1 MADLELTEET
11 KTSILLMSLED
22 LKTSILVEMR
32 TKPCLSR
39 ETAEFLLKT
48 FENRLAELYW

>member
-1 MADLELTEET
+1 MADLQLTEDM
-11 KTSILLMSLED
+11 KASILLMSLED
-22 LKTSILVEMR
+22 LRTSILVEMR

-48 FENRLAELYW
+48 YDNRLAELY